1 MNTNIKLKD
10 IFTIQN
16 QDKLF
21 SLNPTFW
28 NKFDPDHLQ
37 FFKDSLES
45 FRNCRNPNFA
55 KVIFSCYQCNFKAY
69 RPVPCK
75 SRFCPSCGIKYAEK
89 WAQGTMN
96 SLIDVPHRAVIFSM
110 PKELWNLCIHNRNIL
125 KDFSDAINEIFSYQ
139 FNKDKIIDFGL
150 IINIHT
156 FARDSSF
163 NTHFHLLL
171 TDGGFTN
178 KGKFKPKYY
187 FSFKGFRISWR
198 KKVMD
203 IIKKYH
209 SNRPDIKTLISNCY
223 KKEFTVCLQGQ
234 KIVNDLKSIKYFG
247 RYLARPAIAEYR
259 IIGFDGHNV
268 TYWYNDLKTGSK
280 KTVTLDV
287 LTFMGRLVQ
296 QIPPK
301 GFKMV
306 RRYGIYA
313 RRIRDFLKG
322 ILNRFK
328 RKKLFATTSIPWNE
342 QIKKITG
349 TDPLICPRC
358 NIPMGISKIIHKK
371 YGIYLYE

>member
-16 QDKLF
+16 QNKLF

-37 FFKDSLES
+37 YFKDSLEN
-45 FRNCRNPNFA
+45 FRNCRNPLFA
-55 KVIFSCYQCNFKAY
+55 KVIFSCYQCSFKAY

-89 WAQGTMN
+89 WAQGIMN

-110 PKELWNLCIHNRNIL
+110 PKELWNLCIHDRNIL
-125 KDFSDAINEIFSYQ
+125 KDFSDAINEIFTFQ
-139 FNKDKIIDFGL
+139 FNKDKIFDFGL

-163 NTHFHLLL
+163 NTHFHALL
-171 TDGGFTN
+171 TNGGFTS
-178 KGKFKPKYY
+178 KGKFKSKWY
-187 FSFKGFRISWR
+187 FPFKTFRKSWR
-198 KKVMD
+198 KKVVD

-209 SNRPDIKTLISNCY
+209 SDRSDIKSLISNCY
-223 KKEFTVCLQGQ
+223 KKEFTICLKGK
-234 KIVNDLKSIKYFG
+234 KIKNDLKSIKYFG

-259 IIGFDGHNV
+259 ITNFDGCNV
-268 TYWYNDLKTGSK
+268 TYWYKDLKTNSK
-280 KTVTLDV
+280 ITITLDV
-287 LTFMGRLVQ
+287 ITFMGRLVQ

-313 RRIRDFLKG
+313 RRKSDFLKT
-322 ILNRFK
+322 ILNRY
-328 RKKLFATTSIPWNE
+328 KLKTLFNSNPIPWNE
-342 QIKKITG
+342 RIKKLTG

-358 NIPMGISKIIHKK
+358 NIPMGIFKIIHSK